1 MRCAVGLTGRVEG
14 AGGAASN
21 ISSELLLVR
30 YGDGQMRVD
39 RNLQGLYV
47 CLLNGMIHLHAV
59 FFSPCD
65 TLFLP
70 IVRGI
75 QPVARIFL

>member
-14 AGGAASN
+14 AGGAASK
-21 ISSELLLVR
+21 ISTELLPVC

-47 CLLNGMIHLHAV
+47 SLLNGMIHLH
-59 FFSPCD
+59 P
-65 TLFLP
+65 
-70 IVRGI
+70 
-75 QPVARIFL
+75 PVKLSYP